1 MDYMKARIDSRLHID
16 LDSVGALTMFKNL
29 LTYPN
34 PKFQDAERM
43 GFYTGNILPTL
54 ATWEFDPAK
63 RELSVCRGETTRI
76 RDALRIHGAQL
87 YIEDISTVG
96 KELPLMYYVNDDFA
110 LDERQERAIQAMCG
124 WNQGIIHAATSAG
137 KSAIILA
144 AIARIKRK
152 TLVIVHRKVLLE
164 QLVADAKK
172 WLHGATI
179 GIVGDG
185 KRDVADVTF
194 CIDKSLIKALQT
206 HPELFTDVGVVIQ
219 DECHLS
225 PATTFQYLIDKLPA
239 RKRFGLTGT
248 LKRKDRMEFL
258 IHATFGNVIATITKD
273 ELEEAG
279 RTTPVEV
286 QVHETDTAVPDYV
299 FSLSPSECWRACE
312 TAIHTDPERRLRAIQ
327 IVGSILHVNPQARIL
342 ILSRYVDPCY
352 EMGRLLTQFNIKSG
366 VVTGKEDD
374 HKRTCDELERG
385 ECSVIVATIGTVA
398 TGVNIKSLTDIIL
411 FSPVF
416 SNELMLHQ
424 IRGRGMRVSP
434 GKEKFTM
441 HLMFDPRVF
450 DEKRIKQAVRIL
462 RKS

>member
-1 MDYMKARIDSRLHID
+1 MKARLDSHLHID
-16 LDSVGALTMFKNL
+16 LSNVGALTMLKNL

-43 GFYTGNILPTL
+43 GFYTGNILPTIP
-54 ATWEFDPAK
+54 TWEFDPAK
-63 RELSVCRGETTRI
+63 RELKIARGEASKTR
-76 RDALRIHGAQL
+76 RALQAQGVDL
-87 YIEDISTVG
+87 AWADNTIEG
-96 KELPLMYYVNDDFA
+96 KELSSITYENNEFQ
-110 LDERQERAIQAMCG
+110 LDERQERAIFATQQ
-124 WNQGIIHAATSAG
+124 WQQGIIHAATSAG
-137 KSAIILA
+137 KSAIILG

-164 QLVADAKK
+164 QLVDDAKK
-172 WLHGATI
+172 WLKNASI

-194 CIDKSLIKALQT
+194 CIDKSLIKAMQT
-206 HPELFTDVGVVIQ
+206 HPELFADVGLVIQ

-239 RKRFGLTGT
+239 RRRFGLTGT

-258 IHATFGNVIATITKD
+258 IHATFGNVIATITKS

-279 RTTPVEV
+279 RTTPVEI
-286 QVHETDTAVPDYV
+286 QVHETETAVPDYV
-299 FSLSPSECWRACE
+299 FNLSPSECWRECD
-312 TAIHTDPERRLRAIQ
+312 TAIHADPERKLRAVQ
-327 IVGSILHVNPQARIL
+327 IVGSILNANPSARIL
-342 ILSRYVDPCY
+342 ILSRYVEPCY
-352 EMGRLLTQFNIKSG
+352 EMERLLTQFNIKSG

-374 HKRTCDELERG
+374 HKQTCDELERG
-385 ECSVIVATIGTVA
+385 ECSVVTATIGTVA
-398 TGVNIKSLTDIIL
+398 TGVNIKSLTDVIL

-424 IRGRGMRVSP
+424 IRGRLMRRAE
-434 GKEKFTM
+434 GKEKATF
-441 HLMFDPRVF
+441 HLMFDPRIF